1 MLESQDYEM
10 LSLDIIRDNVLII
23 KSLLDFGD
31 VFESL
36 TLEVE
41 SELKTKK
48 VLVACLLDSNGHFKM
63 ITEQNTDPT

>member
-1 MLESQDYEM
+1 MLESQDKEM
-10 LSLDIIRDNVLII
+10 LSLDIVRDNVLII

>member
-1 MLESQDYEM
+1 M
-10 LSLDIIRDNVLII
+10 LSLDTVRDNVLII

>member
-1 MLESQDYEM
+1 M
-10 LSLDIIRDNVLII
+10 LSLDIVRDNVLII

-48 VLVACLLDSNGHFKM
+48 VLVACLFDSNGHFKM

>member
-1 MLESQDYEM
+1 M
-10 LSLDIIRDNVLII
+10 LSLDIVRDNVLII

-31 VFESL
+31 VLESM

>member
-1 MLESQDYEM
+1 M
-10 LSLDIIRDNVLII
+10 LSLDIVRDNVLII

-48 VLVACLLDSNGHFKM
+48 VLVACLLDSNGHFEM

>member
-48 VLVACLLDSNGHFKM
+48 VLVACLLDSNGHFIM
-63 ITEQNTDPT
+63 ITERNTDPT

>member
-31 VFESL
+31 VFESM

>member
-48 VLVACLLDSNGHFKM
+48 VLVACLLDSNRHFKM

>member
-10 LSLDIIRDNVLII
+10 LSIDIIRDNVLII

>member
-1 MLESQDYEM
+1 MLESQDQEM
-10 LSLDIIRDNVLII
+10 LSLDIVRDNVLII

>member
-63 ITEQNTDPT
+63 ITEQNADPT

>member
-1 MLESQDYEM
+1 M
-10 LSLDIIRDNVLII
+10 LSLDIVRDNVLII
-23 KSLLDFGD
+23 KSLLGFGD
-31 VFESL
+31 VFESM

>member
-10 LSLDIIRDNVLII
+10 LNLDIVRDNVLFV

-63 ITEQNTDPT
+63 ITERNTDPT

>member
-1 MLESQDYEM
+1 M
-10 LSLDIIRDNVLII
+10 LSLDIVRDNVLII

-31 VFESL
+31 VFESM

-41 SELKTKK
+41 SELKTKM
-48 VLVACLLDSNGHFKM
+48 VLVACLLDSNRHFKM

>member
-41 SELKTKK
+41 SELKT
-48 VLVACLLDSNGHFKM
+48 
-63 ITEQNTDPT
+63 